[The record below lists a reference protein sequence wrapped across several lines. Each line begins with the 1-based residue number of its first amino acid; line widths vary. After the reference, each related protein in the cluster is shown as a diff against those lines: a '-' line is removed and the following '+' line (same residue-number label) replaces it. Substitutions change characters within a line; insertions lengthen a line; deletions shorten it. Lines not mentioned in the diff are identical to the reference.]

1 MRNANSCHARKARR
15 AMEVR
20 SLTTESSIGRASP
33 RVGRTCSEWLLR
45 TAERAEEYLLASGY
59 RFKQSM
65 QLLPEQFSLRQGAW
79 RARLAAHRAWRQVPA
94 YRHFL
99 AVHGLDSPP
108 PAFDELPV

>member
-1 MRNANSCHARKARR
+1 MLGKNSTLATAAAFRFPPRPDLGNAWSSRNANSCNARKARR

-65 QLLPEQFSLRQGAW
+65 QLLPEQFLLRQ
-79 RARLAAHRAWRQVPA
+79 
-94 YRHFL
+94 
-99 AVHGLDSPP
+99 
-108 PAFDELPV
+108 